1 MAVVKLS
8 YSSVM
13 LYQCFFV
20 VFGIAERQLPKSC
33 EENDLMNKR
42 TLRRLISAFA
52 ALVIGLSV
60 LTGCGTKT
68 AENVEKQED
77 AQTIQVYLWTN
88 NLYETYAPY
97 IQSQL
102 PDVNIEFIVGNN
114 DLDFYKFLQENGGL
128 PDIITCCRFSL
139 HDAAPLKDSLMNLA
153 LTNEAGAVY
162 NTYLNSFKNEDGS
175 VNWLPVCADA
185 HGFVVNRSLFEQYG
199 IPLPTDYESFVSACQ
214 AFEKV
219 GIRGFTA
226 DYTYDY
232 TCMETL
238 QGLSAAELTTTD
250 GRKWRTAYSDP
261 ASTARVGLD
270 DTVWPGAF
278 ERMAQFIQD
287 THLTADDLAL
297 NYDDVTGMFRNGEA
311 AMYFG
316 SSAGVKMFQDEGID
330 TIFLPFFS
338 QNGEKWI
345 MTTPYFQ
352 IALNRDLEQDN
363 ARREKAMKV
372 LNVMLSEEAQS
383 RIVADGQDL
392 LSYSQNVPLRL
403 TEYMKDVRDVVEEN
417 HMYIRIASN
426 DFFAVSKDV
435 VSKMIAGE
443 YTAQQAY
450 RAFNAQLLAEETPAD
465 DEIVLTSG
473 KSYSNVFH
481 ANGGSA
487 SFSVM
492 ANTLR
497 GVYGTDV
504 LLATANS
511 FTGSV
516 LQADYNKKM
525 AVSMIMPNGL
535 MSRQRTMTGAELKE
549 TVRAFVEGCEG
560 GFVPF
565 NRGSLPVVSGIAVEV
580 KEAGG
585 SYTLTGITR
594 NGQPLRDD
602 DTVTVTCLAAENQME
617 ALLASESGR
626 SLDGDTWVKNRWRDH
641 LSGGGAALA
650 EPENYM
656 TLR

>member
-1 MAVVKLS
+1 MKAK
-8 YSSVM
+8 
-13 LYQCFFV
+13 
-20 VFGIAERQLPKSC
+20 
-33 EENDLMNKR
+33 
-42 TLRRLISAFA
+42 TLRRLVSVLA
-52 ALVIGLSV
+52 ALVMAVSL
-60 LTGCGTKT
+60 LAGCGTKT
-68 AENVEKQED
+68 AEQVQQQEN
-77 AQTIQVYLWTN
+77 AQTIQVYLWSTS
-88 NLYETYAPY
+88 LYETYAPY
-97 IQSQL
+97 VQSQL

-153 LTNEAGAVY
+153 MTNEAGAVY

-199 IPLPTDYESFVSACQ
+199 IPLPTDYESFAAACQ
-214 AFEKV
+214 AFETV

-226 DYTYDY
+226 DYAYDY

-238 QGLSAAELTTTD
+238 QGLSAAELTTTA

-261 ASTARVGLD
+261 ANTARVGLD

-278 ERMAQFIQD
+278 ERMARFIQD
-287 THLTADDLAL
+287 THLTAEDLEHT
-297 NYDDVTGMFRNGEA
+297 YDDVMNLFRNGEA

-316 SSAGVKMFQDEGID
+316 TSAGVKMFQDEGID

-338 QNGEKWI
+338 QNGEKWL

-352 IALNRDLEQDN
+352 IALNRDLEQDP

-372 LNVMLSEEAQS
+372 LNVMLSEEAQN
-383 RIVADGQDL
+383 RIVADGQDV

-426 DFFAVSKDV
+426 DFFATSKDV

-443 YTAQQAY
+443 YTAKQAY
-450 RAFNAQLLAEETPAD
+450 RAFNARLLAEDAPAD

-473 KSYSNVFH
+473 KSYSNIFH
-481 ANGGSA
+481 KNGGNA

-504 LLATANS
+504 LIAAANS

-516 LQADYNKKM
+516 LKADYTPKM
-525 AVSMIMPNGL
+525 AASMIMPNGL
-535 MSRQRTMTGAELKE
+535 LAYQRAMTGAELKE

-594 NGQPLRDD
+594 NGKPLRDD
-602 DTVTVTCLAAENQME
+602 DTVTVTCLATAKQM
-617 ALLASESGR
+617 APLLADKSAGFTG
-626 SLDGDTWVKNRWRDH
+626 GDQQVKSTWTEVV
-641 LSGGGAALA
+641 SGGGAALA